1 VAAIDCVDRKI
12 VKIMSGSVKGGR
24 LSVGSF
30 WTGSSYFLK

>member
-1 VAAIDCVDRKI
+1 MAAIDCVDRKI

-30 WTGSSYFLK
+30 WTGSSNYLK